1 MTSYTNV
8 SPPLFWH
15 ISVSVPPAAGAT
27 NSENDSSAP
36 EPAQEVAQIE
46 HFLCS
51 SDPALVQ
58 LDALHDA
65 ISSDLLWWAKPMS
78 RPQLIAM
85 VNNSVCLGVYRV
97 ANPGDDGS
105 AEKNPHEM
113 VGFARLITDRVTF
126 AYLTDVYILPAYQRR
141 GLGAW
146 MIRCLHE
153 LCAGSE
159 PEHEDSTPVST
170 GWPNL
175 RSIWLIASTPSAARM
190 YMGALGAEE
199 AGRYRSTPGVPD
211 SGMVL
216 LEMPGPANNTRQR
229 MKAVKPDLPKA
240 E

>member
-1 MTSYTNV
+1 MASYTNV
-8 SPPLFWH
+8 SPPLSWH
-15 ISVSVPPAAGAT
+15 ISVSVPPAAEAT
-27 NSENDSSAP
+27 SSENGSSVP
-36 EPAQEVAQIE
+36 GPAKEGEQKE

-65 ISSDLLWWAKPMS
+65 ISSELLWWAKPMS
-78 RPQLIAM
+78 RTQLIAM

-97 ANPGDDGS
+97 DNSGEDGNV
-105 AEKNPHEM
+105 EKTFHKM

-146 MIRCLHE
+146 LIRCLHE

-159 PEHEDSTPVST
+159 PECEGSTPVST

-175 RSIWLIASTPSAARM
+175 RSLWLVASTPSAARM

-216 LEMPGPANNTRQR
+216 LEMPGPANSTRQR